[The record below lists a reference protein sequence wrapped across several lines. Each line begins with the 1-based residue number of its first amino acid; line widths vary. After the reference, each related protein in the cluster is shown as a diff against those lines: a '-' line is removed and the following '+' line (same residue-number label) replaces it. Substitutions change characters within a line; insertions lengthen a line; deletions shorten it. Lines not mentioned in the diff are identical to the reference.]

1 MQFPPGYVIARIAIL
16 AIVFVGA
23 SLAALAVVRSVAP
36 ATPPIKA
43 TAGNLITR
51 GHHPLAGRTKTYHP
65 EKRNQIEPQL
75 YPAVVKVSS
84 PRKVRLGD
92 AGRISL
98 KIEPDRK
105 LKVEFPKPGD
115 QLTLVRNEE
124 AEEETVR
131 TYHTLVSD
139 QVMSNLYP
147 SSSDQPMT
155 PREGNPQVL
164 IREGAAW
171 TWHVPA
177 TDPGARALDLELLAY
192 VKIDND
198 QHRYQVGLLG
208 LEIPVDSGGMPGFLY
223 RAKEVVGLWQG
234 AVMLASGLVA
244 LAGAIP
250 IVLKLFP
257 ARRRKD
263 APEAQKPA

>member
-1 MQFPPGYVIARIAIL
+1 MQFPPGYAIARIAVL
-16 AIVFVGA
+16 ATVFV
-23 SLAALAVVRSVAP
+23 AAAVCALVVVRSVAP
-36 ATPPIKA
+36 ATPPTKA
-43 TAGNLITR
+43 NAQNVITR
-51 GHHPLAGRTKTYHP
+51 GHQPVGGRTKTYHP

-75 YPAVVKVSS
+75 YPAIIKVSS

-92 AGRISL
+92 ACRITL
-98 KIEPDRK
+98 RIEPDRTIT
-105 LKVEFPKPGD
+105 VAFPKPGD

-124 AEEETVR
+124 AEDETVR
-131 TYHTLVSD
+131 VYHTLVSD

-147 SSSDQPMT
+147 SSSDEPMT

-164 IREGAAW
+164 IHEGAAW

-177 TDPGARALDLELLAY
+177 TEPGARALDLELLAY
-192 VKIDND
+192 VKIDNGE
-198 QHRYQVGLLG
+198 HRYQVGLLG
-208 LEIPVDSGGMPGFLY
+208 LEVPVDSGGLPGLLY
-223 RAKEVVGLWQG
+223 RAKEVIGLWQG

-244 LAGAIP
+244 FAGALP